1 MGLDNVEFRNSIS
14 VEDYN
19 RLRKSAGWKEIEPNQ
34 ARGSIE
40 NSAFLVSVIIDGETV
55 GMGRVFTD
63 GGHVV
68 VISDIVVLP
77 QYQRKGLGKTIMN
90 TIMDYIRNSIK
101 PGEAVF
107 VNLMAAKDKEP
118 FYRKFGFVER
128 PNKGV
133 GAGMTQWITLK

>member
-55 GMGRVFTD
+55 GMAECLRRRPCRGYFRYRC
-63 GGHVV
+63 
-68 VISDIVVLP
+68 P
-77 QYQRKGLGKTIMN
+77 A
-90 TIMDYIRNSIK
+90 
-101 PGEAVF
+101 AVS
-107 VNLMAAKDKEP
+107 A
-118 FYRKFGFVER
+118 
-128 PNKGV
+128 
-133 GAGMTQWITLK
+133 